1 MLRLAADENVNS
13 ALIRGVLRRNPGLD
27 LVRVQDVG
35 LRGADD
41 VTVLAWA
48 AREGRVLITYDVK
61 TVPPAAYARIT
72 QGQPMPGV
80 IAVLAT
86 AALGTVIDDLVLL
99 ATVTEP
105 AEWEGKVEYLP
116 LSTDPFTRCCGF
128 IPVYG
133 FPETALLA
141 EVSWDIRQQ
150 RNALPAVSV

>member
-1 MLRLAADENVNS
+1 MLRLAADENINS
-13 ALIRGVLRRNPGLD
+13 ALIRAVLRRNPGLD
-27 LVRVQDVG
+27 LVRVQDAG

-116 LSTDPFTRCCGF
+116 L
-128 IPVYG
+128 
-133 FPETALLA
+133 
-141 EVSWDIRQQ
+141 
-150 RNALPAVSV
+150 